1 MRSQDAT
8 VNWKATTKWN
18 GNTRRR
24 GNWPSCRS
32 IGLACSCYQ
41 LLDQFA
47 DAFFLK
53 QASGSRRRCAPVSW
67 TEAEEQLEMGPLL
80 LQKAA
85 FLFFFFFLPA
95 RSDLTGRVLVFLLV
109 LAVAGSLDF
118 IAPSS
123 SKDNCSRQKDCLVK
137 STTCWRNYRSWQGRI
152 SWTWNSRKISIFF
165 FRTEILK

>member
-1 MRSQDAT
+1 MLFF
-8 VNWKATTKWN
+8 WN
-18 GNTRRR
+18 RQAVHVGDVHRWAEQKQKSSWRWVR
-24 GNWPSCRS
+24 CFCRK
-32 IGLACSCYQ
+32 
-41 LLDQFA
+41 LLF
-47 DAFFLK
+47 
-53 QASGSRRRCAPVSW
+53 
-67 TEAEEQLEMGPLL
+67 
-80 LQKAA
+80 
-85 FLFFFFFLPA
+85 FFFFFLPA

-165 FRTEILK
+165 SELKYWNNEQCAAKMVAVSLGIMWPHWQTESTMMLRDPNRSCQTMRN